1 VRPGSVG
8 IEGRP
13 GIGARLGPS
22 RSIQILESAE
32 REPAMDAFDR
42 LLWWLFAGSVGAQ
55 SRTHILYALK
65 AQPSNAQQ
73 LAELLKLDYTTVRH
87 HLSVLEKNRIL
98 VTEGE
103 RYGKV
108 YFVSEVM
115 ESHWANLEAILERT
129 RLSKRRGVR

>member
-1 VRPGSVG
+1 
-8 IEGRP
+8 
-13 GIGARLGPS
+13 
-22 RSIQILESAE
+22 
-32 REPAMDAFDR
+32 MDAFDR

-55 SRTHILYALK
+55 SRTIILFALR

-73 LAELLKLDYTTVRH
+73 LAEQLKLDYTTVRH

-98 VTEGE
+98 ITEGE

-115 ESHWANLEAILERT
+115 ESHWANLEEILKKT
-129 RLSKRRGVR
+129 RLPRRRVDR